1 MASLFPYAREAI
13 ENTHKIAMRCHVDI
27 EFGHYKLP
35 EFPVPEGYD
44 SWEYL
49 QKLVWDGFYERYPQ
63 ADEKLKERVSYEL
76 NTIKTMGFVDYFL
89 IVWDFIHYAKEHDIM
104 VGPGRGSA
112 AGSIVSYCL
121 DITTLD
127 PIRYNLL
134 FERFLNP
141 NRVTMPDIDVDFCFE
156 RRQEVTRPGQ
166 CVPFWAVCGSM
177 PLHWC
182 AAARWPT
189 ILPMAPAGRCAALP
203 GRTPICSPACR
214 TQRAWASLCR

>member
-1 MASLFPYAREAI
+1 MKDIQRQMRSL
-13 ENTHKIAMRCHVDI
+13 KSV
-27 EFGHYKLP
+27 L
-35 EFPVPEGYD
+35 
-44 SWEYL
+44 
-49 QKLVWDGFYERYPQ
+49 
-63 ADEKLKERVSYEL
+63 SYEL

-89 IVWDFIHYAKEHDIM
+89 IVWDFIHYAKKHDIM

-156 RRQEVTRPGQ
+156 RRQEVIDYVVRKYGKERVVQIVTFGTMAARGVIRDVGRVLDLPY
-166 CVPFWAVCGSM
+166 AVCGQRGKDDSDM
-177 PLHWC
+177 NW
-182 AAARWPT
+182 
-189 ILPMAPAGRCAALP
+189 ALP
-203 GRTPICSPACR
+203 SIRH
-214 TQRAWASLCR
+214 

>member
-1 MASLFPYAREAI
+1 MPCGYRVRSLQTAGISCA
-13 ENTHKIAMRCHVDI
+13 
-27 EFGHYKLP
+27 
-35 EFPVPEGYD
+35 EGYD

-121 DITTLD
+121 ILQ
-127 PIRYNLL
+127 PWIR
-134 FERFLNP
+134 F
-141 NRVTMPDIDVDFCFE
+141 
-156 RRQEVTRPGQ
+156 
-166 CVPFWAVCGSM
+166 A
-177 PLHWC
+177 
-182 AAARWPT
+182 T
-189 ILPMAPAGRCAALP
+189 IY
-203 GRTPICSPACR
+203 
-214 TQRAWASLCR
+214 SLSDS